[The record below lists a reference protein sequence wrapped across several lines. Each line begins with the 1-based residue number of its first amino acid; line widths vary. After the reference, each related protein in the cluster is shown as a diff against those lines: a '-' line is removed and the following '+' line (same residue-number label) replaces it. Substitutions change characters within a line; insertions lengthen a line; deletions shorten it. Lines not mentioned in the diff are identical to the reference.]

1 MSFQSASHPLLVP
14 PAQGEL
20 PGGTPPAQSEFHSG
34 TASSRLLLRTDTAPA
49 GLGATPRH
57 DISSSSAGPPP
68 LRRISSFRSLS
79 AKAESAFWWYRLALL
94 LAYLAVGVLLGYHQG
109 WDPLFSLYFSVE
121 TLTTVGYGDFH
132 LQDASPNFQLCVAFF
147 VLMGVV
153 VMGSALSVIFNEA
166 YEKQRR
172 AVERMMKDAS
182 ESNEQRRCTLSRR
195 CGGRVGTL
203 GEASTIYKHARHG
216 LRKSLQQC
224 VAAFLGIL
232 VAGAAIVGSIEGW
245 DWRKSFYWSC
255 VTFTSVGYGD
265 VVPDSSTSRAA
276 TMLLM
281 AVGVVV
287 VGSCA
292 GFFGSYVSFLREAK
306 LRQEVLTQFG
316 TELTGEELEALA
328 RGEEIKRL
336 DLCSSD
342 QHISRS
348 EFVLFMLTKL
358 GRVEEEELRAC
369 QAAFDCLDVTK
380 TGTLTQQDLQRHET
394 LRELRRQR
402 QQQSP

>member
-1 MSFQSASHPLLVP
+1 
-14 PAQGEL
+14 
-20 PGGTPPAQSEFHSG
+20 
-34 TASSRLLLRTDTAPA
+34 
-49 GLGATPRH
+49 
-57 DISSSSAGPPP
+57 
-68 LRRISSFRSLS
+68 
-79 AKAESAFWWYRLALL
+79 
-94 LAYLAVGVLLGYHQG
+94 
-109 WDPLFSLYFSVE
+109 LYFSVE

-132 LQDASPNFQLCVAFF
+132 FEDASPNFQLCVAFF

-166 YEKQRR
+166 YEKQRK
-172 AVERMMKDAS
+172 AVEKMMKDAS
-182 ESNEQRRCTLSRR
+182 AADEERRCPLSRQ
-195 CGGRVGTL
+195 CFGRVGSL
-203 GEASTIYKHARHG
+203 GEASLIYESARRG
-216 LRKSLQQC
+216 LRRNLMQC
-224 VAAFLGIL
+224 MAAFGGIL
-232 VAGAAIVGSIEGW
+232 VLGAAIVGGIEGW

-265 VVPDSSTSRAA
+265 VVPDSSISRAA

-342 QHISRS
+342 HLITRS
-348 EFVLFMLTKL
+348 EFCLFMLAKL

-380 TGTLTQQDLQRHET
+380 TGTLTQKDLELHEAVRD
-394 LRELRRQR
+394 LR
-402 QQQSP
+402 QQRAAEDFQQGSRH